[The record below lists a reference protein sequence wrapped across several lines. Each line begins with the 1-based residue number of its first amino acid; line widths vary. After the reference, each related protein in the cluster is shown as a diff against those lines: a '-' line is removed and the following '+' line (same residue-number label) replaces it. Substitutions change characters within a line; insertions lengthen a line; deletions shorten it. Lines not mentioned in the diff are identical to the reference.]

1 MGLNVTI
8 GSNMYY
14 CSILHIL
21 ITLLLAICELIETW
35 HENIIVSLS
44 CLYKPSLDND
54 LIKLFKHCWTVDFF
68 LKISSSIFVCVC
80 VCV

>member
-21 ITLLLAICELIETW
+21 ITLLLAICELIDTW
-35 HENIIVSLS
+35 HENKTVSPS
-44 CLYKPSLDND
+44 CLYKPSLVND
-54 LIKLFKHCWTVDFF
+54 LIKLFKHCRTVDFF
-68 LKISSSIFVCVC
+68 LKISGRIF
-80 VCV
+80 